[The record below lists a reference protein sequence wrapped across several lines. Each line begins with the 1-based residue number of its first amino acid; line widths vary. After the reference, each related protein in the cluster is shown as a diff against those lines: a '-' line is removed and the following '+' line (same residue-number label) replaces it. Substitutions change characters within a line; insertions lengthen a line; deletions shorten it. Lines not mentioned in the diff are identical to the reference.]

1 MCMMQIHYFYETS
14 RRVASIHQESER
26 MQIPET
32 NPTYSCSILHEYSV
46 RVTSGSKSK

>member
-1 MCMMQIHYFYETS
+1 MMQMHYFYEIS

-26 MQIPET
+26 VQIPET
-32 NPTYSCSILHEYSV
+32 NPTYSCSVLHEYSV